1 MRTSGNPPSTHS
13 GELANLSAI
22 VQEHHKSSPFERY
35 AVSQRGVCSI
45 SYVQMV
51 EYPNRK
57 EGRMQQTS
65 PLSARHIARMALAE
79 KSGGRGRAGP
89 ISRGFHAFCGP
100 DLLPPQIRLCVPG
113 SMARSV
119 AWAQDRSFDSG

>member
-65 PLSARHIARMALAE
+65 PLSSARHIAGMALAE
-79 KSGGRGRAGP
+79 KSGGRGRLGP
-89 ISRGFHAFCGP
+89 ISRGFHAFRGP
-100 DLLPPQIRLCVPG
+100 DLLSPQIRLCVPG
-113 SMARSV
+113 SRSV